1 VERLMKLVDMTR
13 EQRLRY
19 WQKRLRVRRLR
30 ALRRIARKK
39 EMHSIIQT
47 ATKRIQRIKSSM
59 STVSEECV
67 EFVAYFEGFPNGGRP
82 YNDPVGHCTIGYG
95 HLIHYGNCNPF
106 DHEKWGRLTEKE
118 AKQLLRKD
126 LEEFAKGVK
135 EKTVLWPKLAQHE
148 RDALISFAFNVGLGA
163 YGKSTL
169 LRKLNQGDKR
179 GAAKEFPRWVYASG
193 QKLPGLVRRREAE
206 RKMFLGI

>member
-1 VERLMKLVDMTR
+1 MKLQEMTR
-13 EQRLRY
+13 RQRLRY
-19 WQKRLRVRRLR
+19 WQRRLR
-30 ALRRIARKK
+30 KSRVRTLHAVAKKK

-59 STVSEECV
+59 STISEDCV
-67 EFVAYFEGFPNGGRP
+67 NFVAYWEGFPNGGQP

-106 DHEKWGRLTEKE
+106 DHEKWGKLTEKE

-126 LEEFAKGVK
+126 LETFANGVK
-135 EKTVLWPKLAQHE
+135 ERTTLWPKLEQHE

-169 LRKLNQGDKR
+169 LQKLNKGDKR

-193 QKLPGLVRRREAE
+193 QILPGLVRRREAE
-206 RKMFLGI
+206 RKMFLGV

>member
-1 VERLMKLVDMTR
+1 MKLVQLTR
-13 EQRLRY
+13 EQRLKR
-19 WQKRLRVRRLR
+19 WQKRLRNRRLR
-30 ALRRIARKK
+30 VLKAVAQKK

-47 ATKRIQRIKSSM
+47 STKRIQRIKASM
-59 STVSEECV
+59 STISDQCL

-82 YNDPVGHCTIGYG
+82 YNDPVGHCTIGFG
-95 HLIHYGNCNPF
+95 HLLHYGNCTPS
-106 DHEKWGRLTEKE
+106 DHERWGQLTEKE

-135 EKTVLWPKLAQHE
+135 EKTVLWPKLEQHE

-163 YGKSTL
+163 YADSTL
-169 LRKLNQGDKR
+169 LKKLNQGDKR
-179 GAAKEFPRWVYASG
+179 GAANEFPRWVYASG

-206 RKMFLGI
+206 RKMFLGV